1 MYTCGHMRGFML
13 NVYLV
18 KRLSCFLALLVVLG
32 AIAPHGDMVLCL
44 GAEGHMA
51 LELPHAGHY
60 AQATHAER
68 AGQDAL
74 AVVRSCS
81 DSPSNHCVDIPFP
94 SVGMS
99 GLFLTKKPETK
110 RSADILSVACA
121 THCAVIN
128 ASPAAPHPSPPRPDT
143 GPALVGDAVLL
154 I

>member
-1 MYTCGHMRGFML
+1 ML
-13 NVYLV
+13 NVYSV
-18 KRLSCFLALLVVLG
+18 KKLSCFLALLLVLG

-44 GAEGHMA
+44 GEDGHMA
-51 LELPHAGHY
+51 IEPAHAGHY
-60 AQATHAER
+60 AHATHAER

-74 AVVRSCS
+74 AAVPSCS

-94 SVGMS
+94 SAGMS
-99 GLFLTKKPETK
+99 GLVPTKKPETK
-110 RSADILSVACA
+110 GTASILSVPCA

-143 GPALVGDAVLL
+143 GPALVRDAVLL